1 MNIIYKTQASASEIL
16 KGVNVSLSAE
26 YEKDVKPTQ
35 VTFYCEGTLQE
46 EGNLYMNMNINGT
59 YNCINGVISSING
72 ANLPSSFLSPLQD
85 KITEFYNQLGN

>member
-1 MNIIYKTQASASEIL
+1 MNIIYKTHASASEIL

-26 YEKDVKPTQ
+26 YEKDVKLSQ

-46 EGNLYMNMNINGT
+46 GDPYVNISGT
-59 YNCINGVISSING
+59 YDCVNRVFSSING
-72 ANLPSSFLSPLQD
+72 ASLPSGFLPQVET